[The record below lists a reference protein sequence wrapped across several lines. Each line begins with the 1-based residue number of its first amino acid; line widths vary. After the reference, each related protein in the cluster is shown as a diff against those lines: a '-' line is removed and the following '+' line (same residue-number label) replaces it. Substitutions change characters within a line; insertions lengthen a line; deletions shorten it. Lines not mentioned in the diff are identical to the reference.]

1 MSGGSFNYACAKECP
16 EIIESDSYKQNIYDI
31 VDYLKCDGYNDVADD
46 VLEILNKLKDV
57 EIACR
62 RLNKYIDSISDV
74 LKAVEWYNSGDYG
87 VETYK
92 KVLAEYR
99 KEKHVLSL

>member
-1 MSGGSFNYACAKECP
+1 MSGGSFGYAFTKECP

-31 VDYLKCDGYNDVADD
+31 VDYLKRNGCNDVAND
-46 VLEILNKLKDV
+46 VLEILNKLKEV
-57 EIACR
+57 EIVCR
-62 RLNKYIDSISDV
+62 RLNKYIDSVSDV

-99 KEKHVLSL
+99 KEKHVLPL